1 MEVPARP
8 DDSHIAELGKY
19 SGFCISAENGSPPTR
34 QDVWILRVRSFRA
47 ADSGVN
53 FLTYR
58 NHLMA
63 SAIRAVLLVCSSITG
78 GFPMKTVLIPCPKC
92 AQPGTYLKG
101 LSHSSSVDYYRCDDC
116 QHVWT
121 VPKDEREPTTDAP
134 VA

>member
-1 MEVPARP
+1 ML
-8 DDSHIAELGKY
+8 I
-19 SGFCISAENGSPPTR
+19 N
-34 QDVWILRVRSFRA
+34 
-47 ADSGVN
+47 N
-53 FLTYR
+53 
-58 NHLMA
+58 
-63 SAIRAVLLVCSSITG
+63 G